1 MNADFA
7 DRSTEER
14 TPLVHALRVLRD
26 RWFIVVI
33 AVVLC
38 TGITTAVSVSSTKK
52 YQATSELLFRPNQL
66 GTAVLNTPVV
76 NNSVD
81 PQRDSSTNQGLV
93 HSLEVAQAVEKT
105 LRLGLPASDLLDKI
119 SVQSAENSDIIQVT
133 ATDTEPK
140 RAARIANGFATGYVA
155 FAQRQAQDR
164 INQGEQL
171 LRQRLAALPADSSG
185 DADRRQLQDALQK
198 LLALEAVQTGDAQVV
213 DRADPPSSPSSPKP
227 ARDAILGVLFGL
239 ALGVGL
245 VFLLDALDRRVK
257 TPEDFER
264 LYGLRSLVNVPQASF
279 RARTPETRGPA
290 FEPYRI
296 LRSSLAFAAVDR
308 NVRMLLVTS
317 AVLGEGKTTVA
328 VNLARA
334 AALSGEQVLLVEGD
348 LRRPSFHEHFPIESG
363 AGGLTNAIIGGGSAR
378 EYIEYDVL
386 GIPNLGVLPSGPLP
400 PSSAEILRSASMGVV
415 LSDLSETAELVIIDA
430 PPLLPVADAQILLD
444 RPEIDS
450 CLIVARAYST
460 TRDQVRR
467 TRALLGQHRVE
478 PLGLAVTGLRDMHTY
493 EYYGSASSRGE
504 LIPDGEDG
512 SRRGRR
518 RLRRDA
524 KVRG

>member
-164 INQGEQL
+164 ISQGEQL

-296 LRSSLAFAAVDR
+296 LRSEPRLRGRGPQRPHAAGHERGARGGEDDR
-308 NVRMLLVTS
+308 CRQPRARGG
-317 AVLGEGKTTVA
+317 AVGRAGPA
-328 VNLARA
+328 RRGRPAAARA
-334 AALSGEQVLLVEGD
+334 FTSTSRSNRAPAAS
-348 LRRPSFHEHFPIESG
+348 RM
-363 AGGLTNAIIGGGSAR
+363 
-378 EYIEYDVL
+378 
-386 GIPNLGVLPSGPLP
+386 
-400 PSSAEILRSASMGVV
+400 PSSAAAPRAST
-415 LSDLSETAELVIIDA
+415 S
-430 PPLLPVADAQILLD
+430 
-444 RPEIDS
+444 
-450 CLIVARAYST
+450 ST
-460 TRDQVRR
+460 TCSGSPTSACCRAGRCRR
-467 TRALLGQHRVE
+467 ARPRSCA
-478 PLGLAVTGLRDMHTY
+478 A
-493 EYYGSASSRGE
+493 
-504 LIPDGEDG
+504 
-512 SRRGRR
+512 RRW
-518 RLRRDA
+518 A
-524 KVRG
+524 WC